1 MGHFQDL
8 WKTAHI
14 TAIYKRSGSK
24 ASKTNFRPISILPTL
39 SKIFESIIHERL
51 LSHCKENSIITE
63 KQATYLK
70 GDSTINQLLYIV
82 HSIRSNW
89 DQNKITHGL
98 FLDISAAFDEVW
110 HNGLI
115 AKLNQIGINGSFLST
130 LQTYLSG
137 RRQVVVVDGERSDV
151 LDVQAGVPQGSRLGP
166 LLFIIYIND
175 ITENLEGDILILA
188 DDTSLLA
195 SGLDP
200 AETVAMINRDLEKI
214 SEWAKQ
220 AGAELCQAQVR
231 LS

>member
-1 MGHFQDL
+1 M
-8 WKTAHI
+8 
-14 TAIYKRSGSK
+14 
-24 ASKTNFRPISILPTL
+24 
-39 SKIFESIIHERL
+39 
-51 LSHCKENSIITE
+51 
-63 KQATYLK
+63 K

-98 FLDISAAFDEVW
+98 FLDISAAFDKVW

-175 ITENLEGDILILA
+175 IAENLESDVLIFA
-188 DDTSLLA
+188 DGTSLLA

-214 SEWAKQ
+214 SEWAKKWKITFC
-220 AGAELCQAQVR
+220 AKKH
-231 LS
+231 